1 MPQICVTGPH
11 RCSIAP
17 LQGPGGAPV
26 TLRPTPLGC
35 QLLSGGDSSVFLLYF
50 SALKALTPGRHLAIS
65 VDEINEAK

>member
-1 MPQICVTGPH
+1 M
-11 RCSIAP
+11 
-17 LQGPGGAPV
+17 